1 MKPSTRILT
10 AAAALAMVPMYAFPI
25 WRINLIAPQYP
36 EGIGMYIHIDSIGGI
51 KEHDLENINQLNH
64 YIGMR
69 VIDPLAI
76 PELRWMPWI
85 VGVLLAFGLLAALVN
100 SRKALVAWVASF
112 AVAAVAGLAD
122 FWKWSYDYGHNLDWE
137 HAIIKV
143 PGMVYQPPLIGVK
156 QILNFRA
163 SSWPDIGGV
172 AAFLAMALAI
182 AALVVEFRGWRQR
195 TTPARA
201 KKPSAPARRRTHPA
215 PARAA
220 G

>member
-1 MKPSTRILT
+1 VKRSTRILT
-10 AAAALAMVPMYAFPI
+10 AASALVLAPMYAFPI

-85 VGVLLAFGLLAALVN
+85 LGALLALGLLTALAN

-112 AVAAVAGLAD
+112 AVAATAGLVD

-163 SSWPDIGGV
+163 SSWPDVGGL
-172 AAFLAMALAI
+172 AAFLAMALAL
-182 AALVVEFRGWRQR
+182 AALVVEFRRRGGRIAPER
-195 TTPARA
+195 SRVATPAAPRA
-201 KKPSAPARRRTHPA
+201 RPATIA
-215 PARAA
+215 C
-220 G
+220 

>member
-1 MKPSTRILT
+1 VKPSTRILT
-10 AAAALAMVPMYAFPI
+10 TAAALMLAPMYAFPI

-36 EGIGMYIHIDSIGGI
+36 EGIGMYIHIDSIGGV

-69 VIDPLAI
+69 VIDPLSI

-85 VGVLLAFGLLAALVN
+85 LGALLAFGLLAAVVS
-100 SRKALVAWVASF
+100 SRKVLVAWVASF
-112 AVAAVAGLAD
+112 AVAAGAGFAD

-163 SSWPDIGGV
+163 SSWPDVGGV

-182 AALVVEFRGWRQR
+182 AAVVVEFRGRR
-195 TTPARA
+195 GRNVPVRSTSPAAASGRA
-201 KKPSAPARRRTHPA
+201 RPA
-215 PARAA
+215 PIAC
-220 G
+220 

>member
-1 MKPSTRILT
+1 VNVKRSSRILT
-10 AAAALAMVPMYAFPI
+10 AAAALMLVPMYAFPL

-64 YIGMR
+64 YIGLR
-69 VIDPLAI
+69 TIDPLAI

-85 VGVLLAFGLLAALVN
+85 LGALLALGLLTALLN
-100 SRKALVAWVASF
+100 SRKMLIAWVASF
-112 AVAAVAGLAD
+112 AVASVAGLAD
-122 FWKWSYDYGHNLDWE
+122 FWKWSYDYGHNLDWD

-163 SSWPDIGGV
+163 SSWPDVGGV
-172 AAFLAMALAI
+172 AAFLAMTLAL
-182 AALVVEFRGWRQR
+182 AALVVELRGRGGR
-195 TTPARA
+195 GAPERSPDTTPA
-201 KKPSAPARRRTHPA
+201 APRSRPA
-215 PARAA
+215 TVAY
-220 G
+220 